1 MAIVY
6 IMLGIAV
13 AFSFGMA
20 AYYRQQIKSIESQ
33 IAFLN
38 HHETNMTITGDYG
51 TGCVAG
57 LIEQLNIMIAKTAEL
72 RKKSADN
79 EAHIKDTIINLSHDI
94 RTPLTSLGGYFQL
107 LLKSEQADE
116 QRQYAEIINN
126 QLFSLKEILDELFTY
141 AKISNKSYE
150 IELVPCHI
158 KETLLSVLFGF
169 YNDFKHK
176 GIEPQI
182 DLPEGDI
189 MVLSNEAALRRI
201 FQNILKN
208 SIEHG
213 KSHLSIVLAASD
225 NKVHICF
232 ENDYL
237 ASEPIDA
244 EKVFE
249 RFYKADGARNRT
261 STGLGLSIAK
271 ELVQRLDGSIASD
284 VQNDI
289 FTISVIFHA
298 YG

>member
-1 MAIVY
+1 MSVVC
-6 IMLGIAV
+6 IMLGLA
-13 AFSFGMA
+13 ATFGFGVA
-20 AYYRQQIKSIESQ
+20 AYYWQQIKSIEGQ
-33 IAFLN
+33 LAFLN
-38 HHETNMTITGDYG
+38 CHETNMMITGDYG

-57 LIEQLNIMIAKTAEL
+57 LIEQLNIMIAKTAAL

-126 QLFSLKEILDELFTY
+126 RLISLKEILDELFTY
-141 AKISNKSYE
+141 AKISNESYE
-150 IELVPCHI
+150 IEMVPCHI
-158 KETLLSVLFGF
+158 KEILLSVIFSF

-182 DLPEGDI
+182 DIPEDD
-189 MVLSNEAALRRI
+189 MVVLSNEAALRRI

-213 KSHLSIVLAASD
+213 KSRLSIALAVSD
-225 NKVHICF
+225 DKVHICF

-244 EKVFE
+244 KKVFD
-249 RFYKADGARNRT
+249 RFYKADGTRNRT

-284 VQNDI
+284 VQNDD
-289 FTISVIFHA
+289 FTISIIFQTS
-298 YG
+298 